1 MNKVVNKNDYEGY
14 MSLYLAKTELN
25 EKEKNTILKYSF
37 AFISFC
43 FVLSIPVVLITNFF
57 YSILIITILSSLSVL
72 PITNYVVKKEIKK
85 VLANFPNISSNISIQ
100 ELESILNNKYICEE
114 HTLVNNKK
122 MCDNNI
128 YNFDKTC
135 FDVMD
140 KPKVKKLVKEKK

>member
-14 MSLYLAKTELN
+14 MSLYLARTELN

-72 PITNYVVKKEIKK
+72 PITNYVVKKK
-85 VLANFPNISSNISIQ
+85 
-100 ELESILNNKYICEE
+100 
-114 HTLVNNKK
+114 
-122 MCDNNI
+122 
-128 YNFDKTC
+128 
-135 FDVMD
+135 
-140 KPKVKKLVKEKK
+140 